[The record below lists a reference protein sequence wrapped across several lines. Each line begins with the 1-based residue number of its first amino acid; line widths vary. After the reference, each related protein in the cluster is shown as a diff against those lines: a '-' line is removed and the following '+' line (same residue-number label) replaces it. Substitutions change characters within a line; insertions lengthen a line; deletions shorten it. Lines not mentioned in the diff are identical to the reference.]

1 MITDHEKYVKEMKRY
16 VWDTLQNNPGRGSK
30 PGHLMI
36 LVELVK
42 LSDGYTDF
50 FTLFSRP
57 L

>member
-1 MITDHEKYVKEMKRY
+1 MITDHEKYVKEMKY
-16 VWDTLQNNPGRGSK
+16 VWHTLQNKPGRGSK
-30 PGHLMI
+30 SGHVMI

-42 LSDGYTDF
+42 LSDGYTEF